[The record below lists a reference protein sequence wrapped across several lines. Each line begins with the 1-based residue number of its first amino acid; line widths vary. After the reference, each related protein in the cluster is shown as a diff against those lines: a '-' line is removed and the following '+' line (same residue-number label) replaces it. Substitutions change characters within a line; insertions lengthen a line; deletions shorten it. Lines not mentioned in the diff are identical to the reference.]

1 MSIRVVIADDA
12 DVVVMG
18 AQRVLEDDHRF
29 AVVGTAR
36 CIDDLLDSVSL
47 TRPDAVL
54 MGEYLH
60 SLDIL
65 NAVEQVRNLRPKVKI
80 IVMGGL
86 VDGLL
91 IRDLFNWG
99 VDGYLYKSD
108 DLCEL
113 LPTAIHTVLL
123 NRPYLSPTANSEYLI
138 AMRSPQPGTELDRE
152 SREVLQRLG
161 RGEHAAEIAYRMGI
175 DKRRVYW
182 IRSKLR
188 RRFNAKTNEHLIQR
202 ACGEGFIYP
211 Q

>member
-108 DLCEL
+108 DRAMICVSYC
-113 LPTAIHTVLL
+113 P
-123 NRPYLSPTANSEYLI
+123 RP
-138 AMRSPQPGTELDRE
+138 
-152 SREVLQRLG
+152 
-161 RGEHAAEIAYRMGI
+161 
-175 DKRRVYW
+175 
-182 IRSKLR
+182 
-188 RRFNAKTNEHLIQR
+188 
-202 ACGEGFIYP
+202 FIPYC
-211 Q
+211 